1 MNERQQKKF
10 EELAKGMGLRIEP
23 TGYMNT
29 SPQTYDGT
37 PATYFAYETEK
48 AYRTYSAACQDEAE
62 RAQALVAAVEWMLD
76 AFSTVANSEAQIESH
91 SAVADAL
98 AAYKGD
104 AK

>member
-1 MNERQQKKF
+1 MNERQRAKF
-10 EELAKGMGLRIEP
+10 DKRFPDNAG
-23 TGYMNT
+23 T
-29 SPQTYDGT
+29 SVDVYIHLGREQG
-37 PATYFAYETEK
+37 
-48 AYRTYSAACQDEAE
+48 YSAACQDEAE